1 MKKLY
6 MVTNSDKYS
15 EEEFLE
21 RIESALKGGVDILQ
35 LREKEKTDLEI
46 LNLGKKVKALC
57 DSYKVPMLIDDKPHI
72 AWALGLGVH
81 LGADDMPI
89 ELGRKLLGP
98 EALIGATAKSVEAA
112 KIAEKQGANYLGVG
126 AIFET
131 KTHVKTKRTSLET
144 LIEIKKNV
152 GIEVYA
158 IGGLN
163 FDNIDIL
170 KGSSI
175 DGICV
180 VRAIM
185 DSPNVEEEARKLKEK
200 INKIL

>member
-6 MVTNSDKYS
+6 LVTNSDKYS
-15 EEEFLE
+15 EEEFLKRVE
-21 RIESALKGGVDILQ
+21 AALKGGVDILQ
-35 LREKEKTDLEI
+35 LREKDKSDLEI

-72 AWALGLGVH
+72 AWALGVGVH

-89 ELGRKLLGP
+89 GLGRKLLG
-98 EALIGATAKSVEAA
+98 EKALIGATAKSVEAS
-112 KIAEKQGANYLGVG
+112 KLAEKEGADYLGVG

-131 KTHVKTKRTSLET
+131 KTHVKTKRTSVET
-144 LIEIKKNV
+144 LKEIKKNV

-163 FDNIDIL
+163 IDNVDIL
-170 KGSSI
+170 EGSGV

-185 DSPNVEEEARKLKEK
+185 DSPNVEEDTRKLKEK
-200 INKIL
+200 INQIL

>member
-6 MVTNSDKYS
+6 LVTNSDKYS

-21 RIESALKGGVDILQ
+21 RIEGALKGGVDIVQ
-35 LREKEKTDLEI
+35 LREKDKSDLEI
-46 LNLGKKVKALC
+46 LKLGAKVKSLC
-57 DSYKVPMLIDDKPHI
+57 DIYGVPMLIDDKPHL
-72 AWALGLGVH
+72 AWALEVGVH
-81 LGADDMPI
+81 LGAEDLPI
-89 ELGRKLLGP
+89 DLGRKLLGKN
-98 EALIGATAKSVEAA
+98 ALIGATAKTVEAA
-112 KIAEKQGANYLGVG
+112 QRAEKEGADYLGVG
-126 AIFET
+126 AIYET
-131 KTHVKTKRTSLET
+131 KTRVKTKRTSVET
-144 LIEIKKNV
+144 LKEIKKKV

-163 FDNIDIL
+163 YDNIDIL
-170 KGSSI
+170 KGSGI

-180 VRAIM
+180 VSAIM

>member
-1 MKKLY
+1 

-131 KTHVKTKRTSLET
+131 KTHVKTKRTSLEI

-185 DSPNVEEEARKLKEK
+185 DSPNVEEDTRKLKEK

>member
-6 MVTNSDKYS
+6 LVTNSDKYS

-21 RIESALKGGVDILQ
+21 RVEAALKGGVDILQ
-35 LREKEKTDLEI
+35 LREKDKTDLEI
-46 LNLGKKVKALC
+46 LALGKKVKELC
-57 DSYKVPMLIDDKPHI
+57 DTYKVPMLIDDKPHL
-72 AWALGLGVH
+72 AWALGVGVH

-89 ELGRKLLGP
+89 KLARKLLGP
-98 EALIGATAKSVEAA
+98 DALIGATAKSVEAA
-112 KIAEKQGANYLGVG
+112 KMAEKEGADYLGVG
-126 AIFET
+126 AIFDT
-131 KTHVKTKRTSLET
+131 KTHVKTKRTSVET

-152 GIEVYA
+152 GIDVYA

-163 FDNIDIL
+163 IDNVDIL
-170 KGSSI
+170 EDSGV

-185 DSPNVEEEARKLKEK
+185 DSPNVEEDTRKLKEK
-200 INKIL
+200 INQIL

>member
-6 MVTNSDKYS
+6 LVTNSDKYS
-15 EEEFLE
+15 EEEFLARVE
-21 RIESALKGGVDILQ
+21 AALKGGIDILQ
-35 LREKEKTDLEI
+35 LREKDKTDREI
-46 LNLGKKVKALC
+46 LALGKKVKKLC
-57 DSYKVPMLIDDKPHI
+57 DTYKVPMLIDDKPHL
-72 AWALGLGVH
+72 AWALGVGVH

-89 ELGRKLLGP
+89 RLARKFLG
-98 EALIGATAKSVEAA
+98 EDAYIGATAKSAEAA
-112 KIAEKQGANYLGVG
+112 RQVEKEGADYLGVG

-131 KTHVKTKRTSLET
+131 KTHVKTKRTSVKT
-144 LIEIKKNV
+144 LSEIKKSV

-163 FDNIDIL
+163 IGNVDIL
-170 KGSSI
+170 ENSGA
-175 DGICV
+175 DGVCV

-185 DSPNVEEEARKLKEK
+185 DSPDVESDTRKLKEK

>member
-6 MVTNSDKYS
+6 LVTNSDKYS

-21 RIESALKGGVDILQ
+21 RVEAALKGGVDILQ
-35 LREKEKTDLEI
+35 LREKDKTDLEI
-46 LNLGKKVKALC
+46 LSLAKKIKALC
-57 DSYKVPMLIDDKPHI
+57 DSYKVPMLIDDKPHL
-72 AWALGLGVH
+72 AWALGVGVH

-89 ELGRKLLGP
+89 GLARKLLGP
-98 EALIGATAKSVEAA
+98 DALIGATAKSVEAA
-112 KIAEKQGANYLGVG
+112 KNAEENGADYLGVG

-131 KTHVKTKRTSLET
+131 KTHVKTKRTSVET
-144 LIEIKKNV
+144 LIDIKKNV
-152 GIEVYA
+152 GIDVYA

-163 FDNIDIL
+163 IDNVDIL
-170 KGSSI
+170 DGSGV

-185 DSPNVEEEARKLKEK
+185 DSPYVEEDTRKLKEK

>member
-6 MVTNSDKYS
+6 LVTNSDKYT

-35 LREKEKTDLEI
+35 LREKDKTDLEI

-144 LIEIKKNV
+144 LMEIKKNV

-163 FDNIDIL
+163 YDNIDIL
-170 KGSSI
+170 KGSGI

-180 VRAIM
+180 VSAIM
-185 DSPNVEEEARKLKEK
+185 DSPNVEEYTRKLKEK